1 MKKYIYTFTT
11 FLFFMLST
19 FAAKAASV
27 TCMFDYGNSY
37 QLSTG
42 NWVGTADFDS
52 IFDMFGDYIEFDLDN
67 SLLEKLDSQEIFK
80 AGTTNNGDVFLY
92 GGEMGIEGKLST
104 IKDGLLN
111 VYSGYC
117 DVGFGWYCKVK

>member
-1 MKKYIYTFTT
+1 MLKYLIG
-11 FLFFMLST
+11 LFMLSMPLQAT
-19 FAAKAASV
+19 GYDVFGIGIYDVK
-27 TCMFDYGNSY
+27 FDGS
-37 QLSTG
+37 QTDLA
-42 NWVGTADFDS
+42 VDFRYERR
-52 IFDMFGDYIEFDLDN
+52 FDN

-117 DVGFGWYCKVK
+117 DVGFG